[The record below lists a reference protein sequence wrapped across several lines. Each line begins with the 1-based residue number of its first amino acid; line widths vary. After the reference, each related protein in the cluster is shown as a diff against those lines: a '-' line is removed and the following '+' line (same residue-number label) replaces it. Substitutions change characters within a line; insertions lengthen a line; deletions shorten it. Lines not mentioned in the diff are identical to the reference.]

1 MKKAKTSTIS
11 ITTSTIQFSLV
22 YQRARRIQSKH
33 NRQWSRSCSAPRCKL
48 DGKLHRIV
56 EWKIT
61 DVRCDIVL
69 CLSLIMASNSY
80 CCTKELH
87 CGGWRDIPLGLCQFP
102 LAQRHSSGI
111 PSFKTWY
118 RCSTGGWVSYRE
130 APSEHSKPS
139 YRLQYSRQR
148 IFPIQTNLS
157 LLNSTTPG
165 NPIEVLRKWE
175 MWPTG
180 DGLVV
185 YSKIKP
191 QLYRTEQA
199 LRVPGV

>member
-1 MKKAKTSTIS
+1 VKKAKIS
-11 ITTSTIQFSLV
+11 TTSATILTTQFSLV
-22 YQRARRIQSKH
+22 YQTARRFQSKH
-33 NRQWSRSCSAPRCKL
+33 NRQWSRPCNVPRYKL
-48 DGKLHRIV
+48 DSTLYRIV

-61 DVRCDIVL
+61 DVRCDIVP

-87 CGGWRDIPLGLCQFP
+87 CGGWRDIPPAC
-102 LAQRHSSGI
+102 ANSHSPSDTPVV

-157 LLNSTTPG
+157 LLKSTTPG
-165 NPIEVLRKWE
+165 NPIRKWE

-185 YSKIKP
+185 YSKVK
-191 QLYRTEQA
+191 Q
-199 LRVPGV
+199 